1 MTDPPEDDR
10 DRASGAK
17 DRGFDRIK
25 PPERRLLERVEGPR
39 FDSGEADPEGR
50 AALYTGGARRSKSD
64 AVITVHCSR
73 CEVASRLDPR
83 TALRSA
89 VPLFLVAPW
98 KDHPVFAVCPACRR
112 RSWLRPGLAG

>member
-1 MTDPPEDDR
+1 MTDPPEHDP
-10 DRASGAK
+10 DRASRAT

-25 PPERRLLERVEGPR
+25 PPERRLLERTEDPR
-39 FDSGEADPEGR
+39 LDSGEADPKGR
-50 AALYTGGARRSKSD
+50 GALYTGGARRSKSP
-64 AVITVHCSR
+64 AVVTVHCSR
-73 CEVASRLDPR
+73 CEVASRLDAG

-89 VPLFLVAPW
+89 APLFLVAPW